1 MKRLTARWVRKAE
14 ADIIGARALNSLR
27 PAVPDLVC
35 FHCQQSAEKYLKA
48 LMQELATPAPP
59 RTHNLV
65 KLLGHLLPHAPTL
78 AKLRRGLRSLNPYA
92 VDVRYPMT
100 DATKRQADAAL
111 VKAETVR
118 SEVRGRLGLPA

>member
-35 FHCQQSAEKYLKA
+35 FHCQQAAEKYLKA

-59 RTHNLV
+59 RTHDLV
-65 KLLGHLLPHAPTL
+65 KLLGNLLPHDPTL
-78 AKLRRGLRSLNPYA
+78 GKLRRGLRSLNPYA

-100 DATKRQADAAL
+100 DATKPQANAAPS
-111 VKAETVR
+111 KTAKVR
-118 SEVRGRLGLPA
+118 AAIPH

>member
-1 MKRLTARWVRKAE
+1 VT
-14 ADIIGARALNSLR
+14 
-27 PAVPDLVC
+27 C
-35 FHCQQSAEKYLKA
+35 FHCQQAAEKYLKA

-59 RTHNLV
+59 RTHDLV
-65 KLLGHLLPHAPTL
+65 KLLDHLLPHDPTV

-111 VKAETVR
+111 LKAEKVR
-118 SEVRGRLGLPA
+118 SEIRRRLGLPA